1 MTSIST
7 LGVRLYRRIRM
18 VRSSCLQKNFKHTF
32 IYLRWVLQK
41 EGIKWITF
49 YFIKTVGY
57 LYKGI
62 LNKVFGNLE
71 SWPRKGSHEIKCKSK
86 WSQTA
91 AVNFL
96 LWQDEETKG
105 SFLPDGISQ
114 QVYWCSLL
122 SAQIHQILLLFPI
135 LKGSSEFLTRMM
147 AARPVTVGSH
157 SDL

>member
-7 LGVRLYRRIRM
+7 FGVRIYQRIRM
-18 VRSSCLQKNFKHTF
+18 VRPSCLHKKFKHTL
-32 IYLRWVLQK
+32 IYVRWDAQK
-41 EGIKWITF
+41 ERIKEIIF

-62 LNKVFGNLE
+62 PNKLFGNLE

-105 SFLPDGISQ
+105 SFLPDGVSQ
-114 QVYWCSLL
+114 QVYWCSAL
-122 SAQIHQILLLFPI
+122 SAQIYQILLLFPI
-135 LKGSSEFLTRMM
+135 LKGSPEFLTRMM
-147 AARPVTVGSH
+147 AARPVFVGSP